1 MWWGFLSE
9 TAGEPGSLRWRRK
22 CEGSAITSAGH
33 HGLTRYR
40 VSQSGADPLQQ
51 LAFGLA
57 GIIIAFIVIGLYF
70 GGVRF

>member
-1 MWWGFLSE
+1 VVGLFERNRWR
-9 TAGEPGSLRWRRK
+9 TGSLRWRRK